1 MNSLVDTNVFL
12 EILLGQSA
20 SQRCQDFLDNDP
32 GANWI
37 SDFSLHSIG
46 VLLFRKDRVELF
58 RQFTADT
65 LPQLIILTLSSA
77 GYAEVIAARDKF
89 DLDLDFDDA
98 YQFCVAKEAG
108 LAVATQDKDFER
120 VKAEIAVNFI

>member
-20 SQRCQDFLDNDP
+20 SQRCRDFLNQDP

-46 VLLFRKDRVELF
+46 VLLFRKNRVELF

-65 LPQLIILTLSSA
+65 LPQLTILTLSST
-77 GYAEVIAARDKF
+77 GYSEVIAARDRF
-89 DLDLDFDDA
+89 DLDFDDA

-108 LAVATQDKDFER
+108 LTIATQDKDFER
-120 VKAEIAVNFI
+120 VKTELSVKFI

>member
-20 SQRCQDFLDNDP
+20 SQRCKDFLDDDP

-46 VLLFRKDRVELF
+46 VLLFRKNRAELF
-58 RQFTADT
+58 QQFTADT
-65 LPQLIILTLSSA
+65 LPQLTILTLSST
-77 GYAEVIAARDKF
+77 GYREVIAVRDKF
-89 DLDLDFDDA
+89 GLDFDDA
-98 YQFCVAKEAG
+98 YQFCVTKEAG
-108 LAVATQDKDFER
+108 LAIATQDKDFER
-120 VKAEIAVNFI
+120 VKTEISVKFV

>member
-20 SQRCQDFLDNDP
+20 SQRCKDFLGNDP

-46 VLLFRKDRVELF
+46 VLLFRKNRAELF

-65 LPQLIILTLSSA
+65 LPQLTILTLTST
-77 GYAEVIAARDKF
+77 GYTEVIAARDKF
-89 DLDLDFDDA
+89 GFDFDDA
-98 YQFCVAKEAG
+98 YQFCIAKEAG
-108 LAVATQDKDFER
+108 LGIATQDKDFER
-120 VKAEIAVNFI
+120 VKAEISVKFV

>member
-20 SQRCQDFLDNDP
+20 SQRCQDFLAHDD

-37 SDFSLHSIG
+37 FDFSLHSIG
-46 VLLFRKDRVELF
+46 VLLFRKNRAELF
-58 RQFTADT
+58 QQFTADT
-65 LPQLIILTLSSA
+65 LPQLTILTLSSI
-77 GYAEVIAARDKF
+77 GYNEVIVARDKF
-89 DLDLDFDDA
+89 GLDFDDA

-108 LAVATQDKDFER
+108 LAIATQDKDFER
-120 VKAEIAVNFI
+120 VKTEIFMKFV

>member
-20 SQRCQDFLDNDP
+20 SQRCKDFLDDDP

-65 LPQLIILTLSSA
+65 LPQLTILTLSSA
-77 GYAEVIAARDKF
+77 GYNEVAGARDKF
-89 DLDLDFDDA
+89 GLDFDDA

-108 LAVATQDKDFER
+108 LAITTQDRDFDR
-120 VKAEIAVNFI
+120 VKNDISVIFI